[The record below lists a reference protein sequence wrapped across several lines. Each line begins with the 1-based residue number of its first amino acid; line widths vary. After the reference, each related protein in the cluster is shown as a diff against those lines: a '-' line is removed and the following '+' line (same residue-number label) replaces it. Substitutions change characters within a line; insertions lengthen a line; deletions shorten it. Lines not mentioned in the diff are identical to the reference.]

1 MASSAKINH
10 RLFPFIN
17 CQLESGLFLC
27 YTNSR

>member
-17 CQLESGLFLC
+17 CQLESGLFYVILIP
-27 YTNSR
+27 